1 MRQILAY
8 SAIVALSAT
17 PVLADSHDT
26 AEEDTQSST
35 TMEQSEE
42 QTDTTAETGQESDT
56 TAESGQ
62 ESGTSAE
69 SGQESSTTTESSQE
83 SDTTAESGQNSD
95 MQATELS
102 EEERSQLTAEQLMGQ
117 SVYDAN
123 GNEVG
128 DIGEV
133 LMNGD
138 GESTEVVIEVGGFLG
153 IGEKPVAVALKD
165 LTISRSDGASSA
177 LRIETAHTEEDLDSM
192 PEWKGEA

>member
-62 ESGTSAE
+62 ESGT
-69 SGQESSTTTESSQE
+69 TTESSQE
-83 SDTTAESGQNSD
+83 SDTTAESGQTPD

-102 EEERSQLTAEQLMGQ
+102 EEERSRLTAEQLMGQ

-153 IGEKPVAVALKD
+153 IGEKPVAVALAD
-165 LTISRSDGASSA
+165 LTISRSDGASGA